1 MKKINILFYFSLL
14 LSCLYCQAPDTNTLP
29 EDSLFIDQV
38 AIKEKNP
45 TTASLLSFA
54 IPGGG
59 QFYNESYIKMGIVLL
74 ADTYFV
80 STANYHE
87 EKRQKN
93 KKKMNNATFEQE
105 SQYYKSQMNYHF
117 EKRQSSYWWIGISTF
132 LSITDAY
139 VDAHLYNFDVK
150 KNEIELRFSASNLT
164 LSYKF

>member
-1 MKKINILFYFSLL
+1 MKKINILFYFLFL
-14 LSCLYCQAPDTNTLP
+14 LSCLYCQEIESGAQLKDP
-29 EDSLFIDQV
+29 LFLDQV
-38 AIKEKNP
+38 EVKEKNP

-59 QFYNESYIKMGIVLL
+59 QAYNESYLKMGIVILS
-74 ADTYFV
+74 DTYFV
-80 STANYHE
+80 SMANYHE

-93 KKKMNNATFEQE
+93 KKKMNNSTFEQE

-117 EKRQSSYWWIGISTF
+117 EKRQSSYWWIGITTF

-150 KNEIELRFSASNLT
+150 KKEVELRFSASSLT